1 MLQIYNNLIRKKEPF
16 KPIDPNQVGIYV
28 CGLTPYDYCHIGNAR
43 ILVIF
48 DVVVRYLRNLGYKVK
63 YVRNITDIDDKI
75 INRARENNED
85 YQKLTDRFI
94 NFMHEDEKSLGV
106 LKPDIEP
113 RATQHIPEIIQIIQ
127 ILLDKGYAYV
137 ATNGDIYYQVSKFKK
152 YGQLAHQDIDSLQS
166 GSRVAVTDV
175 KRDPLDFVLWKLS
188 KPDEPNWN
196 SPWGKGRPGWHI
208 ECSAMAAHYLSKH
221 FDIHGGGADLLF
233 PHHENEIA
241 QSEAAFGCKF
251 VNTWMHVG
259 FVKVDQKKM
268 SKSLGNFF
276 TLREVL
282 KLYNPETIRYFILA
296 SHYRSP
302 LNYSDHN
309 LNNAQIAM
317 TRFYIALRDLP
328 KVQYEKNKFE
338 QRFYT
343 AINDDFNT
351 PLVLSALFDIV
362 KEINRL
368 RDINK
373 MIEAARLGATL
384 KHLGNLLGIL
394 QQDSETFL
402 HSSIDV
408 NKSQI
413 VENLIKERDIARENK
428 NWLRADQ
435 IRDQLIA
442 MGIELE
448 DTPDGTIYRS
458 IPVIIKK

>member
-1 MLQIYNNLIRKKEPF
+1 MLQIYNNLTKQKEEF
-16 KPIDPNQVGIYV
+16 KPINPKQIGIYV

-75 INRARENNED
+75 INRARQNNED

-94 NFMHEDEKSLGV
+94 DFMHEDEKTLGV
-106 LKPDIEP
+106 LTPDVEP

-127 ILLDKGYAYV
+127 TLLDKSYAYT

-166 GSRVAVTDV
+166 GSRVAVADV

-188 KPDEPNWN
+188 KPDEPAWN

-208 ECSAMAAHYLSKH
+208 ECSAMAAHYLGKH

-296 SHYRSP
+296 SHYHSP

-309 LNNAQIAM
+309 LNNAQIAL

-328 KVQYEKNKFE
+328 KVKYEENKFE
-338 QRFYT
+338 QRFYK
-343 AINDDFNT
+343 AMDDDFNT
-351 PLVLSALFDIV
+351 PLALSALFDIV
-362 KEINRL
+362 KEINSL
-368 RDINK
+368 RDINR
-373 MIEAARLGATL
+373 ITEAARLGATL

-394 QQDSETFL
+394 QQDPETFL
-402 HSSIDV
+402 HSNIDI
-408 NKSQI
+408 NKSQLI
-413 VENLIKERDIARENK
+413 ENLIKERDIARNNK
-428 NWLRADQ
+428 NWSRADQ

-448 DTPDGTIYRS
+448 DTPNGTIYRS